1 MLVIL
6 LLLLLPPAPAPAPA
20 AAAAACCLPTTYRL
34 AFGIKDSTTGPL
46 TEFAVVGTRS
56 TQRLF
61 DEL

>member
-1 MLVIL
+1 MLVI
-6 LLLLLPPAPAPAPA
+6 LLLLLPPAPAPAPAA

>member
-6 LLLLLPPAPAPAPA
+6 LLLLLLLPPAPA